1 LSGASGDRKYP
12 AVVSLNASLH
22 TLPDGV
28 ARVDGNKAVY
38 CW

>member
-1 LSGASGDRKYP
+1 LSGASGGRKYP
-12 AVVSLNASLH
+12 AVVSLNTPSH